1 MKKYIGLS
9 VFVFLAGIIAGSFL
23 LSCNISITDEVEL
36 PKPTCEATGS
46 SIIISLSQHSVD
58 TEYINIYRQDVS
70 NPLSL
75 IENVG
80 IIFPK
85 SYDDDTRT
93 YLFTDSLI
101 FKDHIYKYYAR
112 YYDGH
117 EYLSTKWT
125 EEITAI
131 DGFSSADS
139 TVYVIN
145 NAYFSLNLSDYTFT
159 VHGTISNPSIPN
171 FESDYKPAIIL
182 RTKDATQVF
191 EVESISDG
199 KVISIKGIIPQ
210 SFYDKTIELVG
221 ICGQKKEHINPE
233 DTESAFCRIIWTSP
247 SVINIEDNVNNS
259 FTISSSNGVKGYD
272 YSRKIAK

>member
-9 VFVFLAGIIAGSFL
+9 VFIFLVGIIAGSFL

-36 PKPTCEATGS
+36 PKPACEANGS
-46 SIIISLSQHSVD
+46 TIIISLPQHSVD

-85 SYDDDTRT
+85 SYGDDTKT

-101 FKDHIYKYYAR
+101 FKDHNYKYYAR
-112 YYDGH
+112 YYDGS

-125 EEITAI
+125 DEVTAI
-131 DGFSSADS
+131 DGYTSVST
-139 TVYVIN
+139 TVYVVN
-145 NAYFSLNLSDYTFT
+145 DAYISLSLSDYSFT
-159 VHGTISNPSIPN
+159 LHGTIYNPSIPN

-191 EVESISDG
+191 EVESIADG

-221 ICGQKKEHINPE
+221 ICGQKKERINPE
-233 DTESAFCRIIWTSP
+233 DDESAFCRIIWTSP
-247 SVINIEDNVNNS
+247 SLIDIEDNETNS
-259 FTISSSNGVKGYD
+259 FLIPSSNGVKGYD
-272 YSRKIAK
+272 YSRKIIK

>member
-9 VFVFLAGIIAGSFL
+9 VFIFLAGIIAGSFL

-131 DGFSSADS
+131 DGFTSADS

-182 RTKDATQVF
+182 RTADSTQVF
-191 EVESISDG
+191 EVDSISDG
-199 KVISIKGIIPQ
+199 KVLSIKGIIPQ

-221 ICGQKKEHINPE
+221 ICGQKKEHVNPE
-233 DTESAFCRIIWTSP
+233 DNTSAFCRIIWTSP
-247 SVINIEDNVNNS
+247 SLINIEDNANNL
-259 FTISSSNGVKGYD
+259 FTISSSNGAKGYD